1 MARKT
6 FITCPDTNKLSLLVD
21 CHRCRKLIQANYRLG
36 KVECVSTLDKQCVG
50 KHGEPHRFAEMLTTE
65 DVT

>member
-6 FITCPDTNKLSLLVD
+6 FITCPDTKKLSLLVD
-21 CHRCRKLIQANYRLG
+21 CHRCRKLIQANYRS
-36 KVECVSTLDKQCVG
+36 KKIECVG
-50 KHGEPHRFAEMLTTE
+50 KHGEPHRFAEMLSPE